1 MIQILALQRLATN
14 QSASEAYVDSSFSFM
29 ISCTILPLR

>member
-1 MIQILALQRLATN
+1 MIHILALQRLATN
-14 QSASEAYVDSSFSFM
+14 QAATEEYVDSSFSFM